1 MIEVRRISE
10 GGSLSFE
17 VVGSGTMDAYVAD
30 KARYIYWSTPQCR
43 DQIRLG
49 EGQYLW
55 RALGEGPR
63 GIIAVGTVAEPPRKY
78 SPATVSQFKR
88 PDRLEIGEEAAS
100 SGWKTGISISGVRLR
115 AQTGMLTAE
124 MLIAVCPTLNILRMP
139 CKTVFRIDAEQ
150 REKIDTL
157 WAS

>member
-49 EGQYLW
+49 D
-55 RALGEGPR
+55 RAIP
-63 GIIAVGTVAEPPRKY
+63 VA
-78 SPATVSQFKR
+78 
-88 PDRLEIGEEAAS
+88 
-100 SGWKTGISISGVRLR
+100 SIR
-115 AQTGMLTAE
+115 
-124 MLIAVCPTLNILRMP
+124 
-139 CKTVFRIDAEQ
+139 
-150 REKIDTL
+150 
-157 WAS
+157 